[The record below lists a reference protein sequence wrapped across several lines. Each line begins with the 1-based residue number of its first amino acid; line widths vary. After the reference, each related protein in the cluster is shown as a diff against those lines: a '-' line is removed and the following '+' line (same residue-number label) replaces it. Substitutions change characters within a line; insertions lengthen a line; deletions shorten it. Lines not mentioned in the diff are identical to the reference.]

1 MFQVITFSL
10 TLAPSVITL
19 SNVVPSGTVSLT
31 DVIASILLLFV
42 TVIVYEIIEPFLI
55 ISSSDEYVF
64 LDSITGFTVSGVSF
78 PSTTAVFFISP
89 SSVFTITV
97 KETVFEDSAGTFTF
111 HVILPF
117 STFPSSEIAVVS
129 SKVVPTGTLSVIVTF
144 VASTSLLVFDTVILY
159 VILLP
164 F

>member
-10 TLAPSVITL
+10 TLEPSVITF
-19 SNVVPSGTVSLT
+19 SNVVPSGTVSFT
-31 DVIASILLLFV
+31 DVIALILLLFV

-55 ISSSDEYVF
+55 ISSSDEYVL
-64 LDSITGFTVSGVSF
+64 LDSITGFSVSGVSL
-78 PSTTAVFFISP
+78 PSTIAVFFISP
-89 SSVFTITV
+89 SLAVTTTV
-97 KETVFEDSAGTFTF
+97 KETVFEEFAGTFTF
-111 HVILPF
+111 HVIFPF
-117 STFPSSEIAVVS
+117 SSFPSSDIVVVS
-129 SKVVPTGTLSVIVTF
+129 SNIVPTGTLSVIVTF

>member
-10 TLAPSVITL
+10 TLEPSVITL

-55 ISSSDEYVF
+55 ISSSDEYVL

-89 SSVFTITV
+89 SSLVTITV
-97 KETVFEDSAGTFTF
+97 KETVLEDEAGTFTF
-111 HVILPF
+111 HVIFPF
-117 STFPSSEIAVVS
+117 SSFPSSEIAVIS
-129 SKVVPTGTLSVIVTF
+129 SKIVPTGTLSVIVTF
-144 VASTSLLVFDTVILY
+144 VASTSLLVFDTVTLY